1 MKIQNLN
8 EEICL
13 KIRVASI
20 NEKMRENYLR
30 QYGHVQM
37 RAINEPL
44 RKCDLILIEGKKKTD
59 KEMPKIILVK
69 VIKKKFMSISS
80 GGAMLGRGRPKPP

>member
-8 EEICL
+8 EEICF

-37 RAINEPL
+37 RAITEPL
-44 RKCDLILIEGKKKTD
+44 RKCDLILIEGGKKTD

-69 VIKKKFMSISS
+69 VIKKKN
-80 GGAMLGRGRPKPP
+80 